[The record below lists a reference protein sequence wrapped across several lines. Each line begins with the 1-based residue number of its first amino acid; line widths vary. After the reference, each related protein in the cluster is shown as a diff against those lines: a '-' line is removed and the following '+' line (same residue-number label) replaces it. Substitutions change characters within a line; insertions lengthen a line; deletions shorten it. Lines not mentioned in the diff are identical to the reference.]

1 MFWQVGQVRLSC
13 LMTLLPHPALLD
25 SPGLLV
31 KLSSPVTQSLV
42 SRLDLLFSYSSQFA
56 RLALQVA
63 RTTPPPAPPDL
74 LPFLLGQRQGAVP
87 CEQAGLHHGEGGRQA

>member
-13 LMTLLPHPALLD
+13 LMTLLLHLALLD

-42 SRLDLLFSYSSQFA
+42 RRLHPLFSCTSQYA
-56 RLALQVA
+56 RL
-63 RTTPPPAPPDL
+63 
-74 LPFLLGQRQGAVP
+74 
-87 CEQAGLHHGEGGRQA
+87 